1 MFDISIGGWE
11 AIISTL
17 GRQVLWFHRYQC
29 SNFLTNRI
37 NQPIRNKVWKG
48 HYLNPTAMSSL
59 FCKDKP
65 QFSYNLQVW
74 KAITCIPERSFQ
86 WIYSCQQERHAFC
99 RNAEG
104 RSWHK
109 IAACVFDGHPLILL
123 IMVIIFLLRF
133 INKIK
138 YRQCNE
144 NWQSQIII
152 CKFKVGRSRK

>member
-1 MFDISIGGWE
+1 MLQKSKVDTKDELISAILGLIKGVGLEWKEGRHMFDISIGGWE

-86 WIYSCQQERHAFC
+86 
-99 RNAEG
+99 
-104 RSWHK
+104 
-109 IAACVFDGHPLILL
+109 
-123 IMVIIFLLRF
+123 
-133 INKIK
+133 
-138 YRQCNE
+138 
-144 NWQSQIII
+144 
-152 CKFKVGRSRK
+152 